1 MEDAMI
7 RISTSEAR
15 CSHDPQTSCGTCR
28 LNTLCLPLSLHL
40 EDVDQLN
47 QIVQRG
53 RPLHRGEH
61 LYRAGEPFGSL
72 FAIRSGAV
80 KASTLNEQGEEQ
92 VTGFY
97 LPGELVGLDGI
108 AENRYTNTVVAL
120 ETSSVC
126 EIPFDE
132 MEILSLKIPSL
143 QRNVFQLLS
152 REITQDQQLIGLLSK
167 SSAEERVATLLLSL
181 SNRHQRRKLSATE
194 FRLPMSRTDIGNF
207 LGLTIETISRVFSR
221 LQQQGVL
228 AVDKKEVR
236 ILDMTQLRALAS
248 LRH

>member
-1 MEDAMI
+1 MI
-7 RISTSEAR
+7 RISTSETN

-40 EDVDQLN
+40 DDVDQLN
-47 QIVQRG
+47 RIVQRG
-53 RPLHRGEH
+53 RPLHKGEH
-61 LYRAGEPFGSL
+61 LYRAEDPFDAL

-108 AENRYTNTVVAL
+108 ADNRYTNTVVAL
-120 ETSSVC
+120 ETSSIC
-126 EIPFDE
+126 EIPFEQVED
-132 MEILSLKIPSL
+132 LSLKIPSL

-152 REITQDQQLIGLLSK
+152 REITQDQQLISLLSK

-181 SNRHQRRKLSATE
+181 SSRHQRRKLSPTA

-221 LQQQGVL
+221 LQQQKVL
-228 AVDKKEVR
+228 SVDKKEIH
-236 ILDMTQLRALAS
+236 ILDMEQLRQLAS
-248 LRH
+248 QRH

>member
-1 MEDAMI
+1 MI
-7 RISTSEAR
+7 RISTSETN
-15 CSHDPQTSCGTCR
+15 CSHDSQASCGTCR

-40 EDVDQLN
+40 DDVDQLSR
-47 QIVQRG
+47 IVQRG
-53 RPLHRGEH
+53 RPLQKGEH
-61 LYRAGEPFGSL
+61 LYRAQDPFDAL

-108 AENRYTNTVVAL
+108 ADNRYTNTVVAL

-126 EIPFDE
+126 EIPFDQVE
-132 MEILSLKIPSL
+132 HLSLKIPSL

-152 REITQDQQLIGLLSK
+152 REITQDQQLISLLSK
-167 SSAEERVATLLLSL
+167 SSAEERVSTLLLSL
-181 SNRHQRRKLSATE
+181 SSRHQRRSLSPTT

-221 LQQQGVL
+221 LQQQQVL
-228 AVDKKEVR
+228 SVDKKEVH
-236 ILDMTQLRALAS
+236 ILDMAQLRQLAS
-248 LRH
+248 QRQ

>member
-1 MEDAMI
+1 MI
-7 RISTSEAR
+7 WISTSETS
-15 CSHDPQTSCGTCR
+15 CSHDPKTSCGTCR

-40 EDVDQLN
+40 DDVDQLN
-47 QIVQRG
+47 RIVQRG
-53 RPLHRGEH
+53 RPLHKGEH
-61 LYRAGEPFGSL
+61 LYRAEDPFDSL

-108 AENRYTNTVVAL
+108 ADNRYTNTVVAL
-120 ETSSVC
+120 ETSSIC
-126 EIPFDE
+126 EIPFE
-132 MEILSLKIPSL
+132 QMEDLSLKIPSL

-152 REITQDQQLIGLLSK
+152 REITQDQQLISLLSK

-181 SNRHQRRKLSATE
+181 SSRHQRRRLSPTV

-221 LQQQGVL
+221 LQQQKVL
-228 AVDKKEVR
+228 SVDKKEIH
-236 ILDMTQLRALAS
+236 ILDMEQLRLLAS
-248 LRH
+248 QRH

>member
-1 MEDAMI
+1 MI
-7 RISTSEAR
+7 RISTSETN
-15 CSHDPQTSCGTCR
+15 CSHDPLTSCGTCR
-28 LNTLCLPLSLHL
+28 LNTLCLPLSLHI

-47 QIVQRG
+47 RIVQRG
-53 RPLHRGEH
+53 RPLHKGEH
-61 LYRAGEPFGSL
+61 LYRAQAPFDAL

-108 AENRYTNTVVAL
+108 ADNHYTNTVVAL

-126 EIPFDE
+126 EIPFDQVE
-132 MEILSLKIPSL
+132 DLSLKIPSL

-152 REITQDQQLIGLLSK
+152 REITQDQQLISLLSK
-167 SSAEERVATLLLSL
+167 SNAEERVATLLLSL
-181 SNRHQRRKLSATE
+181 SSRHQRRKLSPTV

-221 LQQQGVL
+221 LQQQQVIS
-228 AVDKKEVR
+228 VDKKEVR
-236 ILDMTQLRALAS
+236 ILDLDQLRQLAS
-248 LRH
+248 QRH